1 MSMRTF
7 NVALALA
14 LAACG
19 SKPAVE
25 NKVEQAKAD
34 DRIECAIG
42 AATVF
47 ADDCAMERQAPTSLT
62 LRHADGGFRR
72 LTLEAD
78 GTIDTAD
85 GAEAITV
92 NAMPD
97 GRTEITV
104 GEDRYRLP
112 STL

>member
-1 MSMRTF
+1 MRIF
-7 NVALALA
+7 SVAIALALA
-14 LAACG
+14 GCG
-19 SKPAVE
+19 SKPVVE

-34 DRIECAIG
+34 DRIDCAVGGETDFSRNCAIERGDG
-42 AATVF
+42 AV
-47 ADDCAMERQAPTSLT
+47 LT
-62 LRHADGGFRR
+62 LRHSDGGFRR
-72 LTLEAD
+72 LTLESD

-92 NAMPD
+92 QSMPD

-112 STL
+112 ATL